1 MLAGASRM
9 QQRAYTIA
17 NIIGAAIWA
26 VGVTMLGFFLGKS
39 IGAANIDKYL
49 LPIVALIIVLSLIP
63 PFIEW
68 RRHRRAKAAVSGEP
82 ANN

>member
-17 NIIGAAIWA
+17 NVIGAAIWA
-26 VGVTMLGFFLGKS
+26 LGVTLLGYFLGKS

-49 LPIVALIIVLSLIP
+49 LPIVGGIILLSLVP

-68 RRHRRAKAAVSGEP
+68 RRHRHDR
-82 ANN
+82 